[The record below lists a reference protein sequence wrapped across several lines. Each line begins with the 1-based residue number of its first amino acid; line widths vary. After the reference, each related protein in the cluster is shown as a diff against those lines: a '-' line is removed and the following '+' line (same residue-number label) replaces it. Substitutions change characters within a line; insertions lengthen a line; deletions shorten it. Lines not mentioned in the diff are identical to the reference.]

1 MIRLGVNIDH
11 VATVRQARR
20 ISEPDPAWA
29 VVLAELGGA
38 DQITLH
44 LREDRR
50 HIQDRDL
57 VNVLAVASVPVNLEM
72 AVTPEMVGIALGLG
86 RKPQSA
92 TLVPERREEVTTE
105 GGLDVAG
112 RFEATREAVRALSAG
127 GLKVSLFVDP
137 DAEQVEASARAGAAA
152 VELHT
157 GAYCEAWGTAVA
169 GRELVRLREAAVLG
183 GRLGLSIHAGH
194 GLNVR
199 NVGPIAR
206 LANVEELNIGHAL
219 IGRAIFVGL
228 QAAVAEMKARIA
240 QEAAGR

>member
-20 ISEPDPAWA
+20 IREPDPAWG

-50 HIQDRDL
+50 HIQDQDL
-57 VNVLAVASVPVNLEM
+57 LNVLAVASVPVNLEM
-72 AVTPEMVGIALGLG
+72 AVTPEMVGIALGLD
-86 RKPQSA
+86 RKPHAA

-112 RFEATREAVRALSAG
+112 RFEATRDAVGALSAG
-127 GLKVSLFVDP
+127 GYRVSLFVDP
-137 DAEQVEASARAGAAA
+137 EPAQVEASVRAGAAA
-152 VELHT
+152 IELHT
-157 GAYCEAWGTAVA
+157 GAYCEAWGSSAC
-169 GRELVRLREAAVLG
+169 GRELERLREAAVLG
-183 GRLGLSIHAGH
+183 GRLGLSVHAGH

-199 NVGPIAR
+199 NVGPVAR
-206 LANVEELNIGHAL
+206 LPHVEELNIGHSL
-219 IGRAIFVGL
+219 IGRAVFLGL
-228 QAAVAEMKARIA
+228 QALFLRRTKLRA
-240 QEAAGR
+240 

>member
-20 ISEPDPAWA
+20 IREPDPAWA

-50 HIQDRDL
+50 HIQDQDL
-57 VNVLAVASVPVNLEM
+57 LNVLSLASVPVNLEM
-72 AVTPEMVGIALGLG
+72 AVTPEMVGIALGLV
-86 RKPQSA
+86 RKPHSA

-112 RFEATREAVRALSAG
+112 RFGATREAVGALSAA

-137 DAEQVEASARAGAAA
+137 EPGQVEASARAGAAA
-152 VELHT
+152 IELHT
-157 GAYCEAWGTAVA
+157 GAYCEAWGTA
-169 GRELVRLREAAVLG
+169 GGDRELERLREAAVLG
-183 GRLGLSIHAGH
+183 GRLGLAVHAGH

-199 NVGPIAR
+199 NVGSVAR
-206 LANVEELNIGHAL
+206 LPHVEELNIGHSL

-228 QAAVAEMKARIA
+228 QAAVAEMKGLIA